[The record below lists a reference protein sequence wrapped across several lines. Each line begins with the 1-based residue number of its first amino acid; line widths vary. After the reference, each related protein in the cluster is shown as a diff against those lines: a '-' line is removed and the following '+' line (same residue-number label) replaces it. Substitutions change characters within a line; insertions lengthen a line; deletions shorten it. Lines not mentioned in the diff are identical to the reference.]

1 MELTITI
8 KPPELT
14 ALQQRAANKGID
26 IKEEVASII
35 GQELH
40 TDAVL
45 APVREDF
52 ANSGM
57 TDDDIARLIKSERR
71 AMWEEKHGQK
81 N

>member
-8 KPPELT
+8 KPQELT
-14 ALQQRAANKGID
+14 ALQQRAADNGIA
-26 IKEEVASII
+26 IQEEASRIVA
-35 GQELH
+35 QELYI
-40 TDAVL
+40 DAVL

-57 TDDDIARLIKSERR
+57 TDDDLARLIKSERR
-71 AMWEEKHGQK
+71 TAWEETHGKK